1 MSVPLLAA
9 AYSSLPARPLSRDEV
24 AGLVSSAE
32 AWNRRSGVT
41 GQLLLVEDGD
51 RVVRYV
57 QWVEGPQGAVLDLVR
72 RISNDPRH
80 YDVRLSHL
88 GPVAERR
95 FPAWSMRER
104 RVAAGVLDRARLWTP
119 EAPHLPVRDAAF
131 DVLD

>member
-1 MSVPLLAA
+1 MPVFAA
-9 AYSSLPARPLSRDEV
+9 AYSSLPARPLTRDEV
-24 AGLVSSAE
+24 AGLVASAD
-32 AWNRRSGVT
+32 AWNRRAGVT
-41 GQLLLVEDGD
+41 GQLLVVEDDG

-57 QWVEGPQGAVLDLVR
+57 QWVEGPQEAVCDLVR
-72 RISNDPRH
+72 RISNDARH

-104 RVAAGVLDRARLWTP
+104 RVAVEALDRARLWTP
-119 EAPHLPVRDAAF
+119 EAPHLPVKDVAF

>member
-1 MSVPLLAA
+1 MTLLAA
-9 AYSSLPARPLSRDEV
+9 GYSSLPARALARHEV
-24 AGLVSSAE
+24 DALVASAGAQ
-32 AWNRRSGVT
+32 NRRAGVT
-41 GQLLLVEDGD
+41 GRLLLVEDGG

-57 QWVEGPQGAVLDLVR
+57 QWVEGPSGAVLDLVR
-72 RISNDPRH
+72 RITNDARH

-95 FPAWSMRER
+95 FPAWSMDGR
-104 RVAAGVLDRARLWTP
+104 RVAAEALDRARLWTP